1 MTRSPSRT
9 NSRTNSRMPRHPS
22 RPGFTIT
29 ELLIVIGIIIL
40 LIGILLPALGKVNER
55 AKVAE
60 TNATMEEF
68 AKACEAF
75 RQEFGFY
82 PGIVPEE
89 ILAADPQ
96 ISGTEN
102 AILHLMGG
110 AIDQNDPEFDQG
122 PYVTW
127 PQITFGSGPNTF
139 RIRYNVSEIGKGPRI
154 AGQSY
159 APFFSPKSTELAPTT
174 GQVLADGTADDKAIP
189 DLLDA
194 WGQPIM
200 YLRAARGVGDL
211 VGEYASGARNQF
223 VIEPIYPYLLSDFLG
238 ELGQAQADSILR
250 LNSGSNRAKT
260 LAQLI
265 RHPGFGNENQPNSGG
280 AIGTAKGKIVLM
292 SSGADGIYFSQ
303 YDGPGT
309 EAAPQTN
316 IRTGSYAKP
325 GVVGD
330 YDDVAVFT
338 GG

>member
-1 MTRSPSRT
+1 MSRPTLRTPAHSPIRSPR
-9 NSRTNSRMPRHPS
+9 RRRA
-22 RPGFTIT
+22 GFTIT

-102 AILHLMGG
+102 AIFHLMGG
-110 AIDQNDPEFDQG
+110 AIDQNDPEFNQA
-122 PYVTW
+122 PYATW
-127 PQITFGSGPNTF
+127 PQLTFGSGANTF
-139 RIRYNVSEIGKGPRI
+139 RIRVNPSEIGKGPRI

-159 APFFSPKSTELAPTT
+159 APFFSPKATELAPVA
-174 GQVLADGTADDKAIP
+174 GQVGPDGAADGNAIP
-189 DLLDA
+189 DLIDA
-194 WGQPIM
+194 WGQPIVYM
-200 YLRAARGVGDL
+200 RAARSVGDL
-211 VGEYASGARNQF
+211 VGEYASGVRNQF
-223 VIEPIYPYLLSDFLG
+223 VIEPIYPYLQSDLLG
-238 ELGQAQADSILR
+238 ELGRNQADSVLR

-265 RHPGFGNENQPNSGG
+265 RHPGFGNESQPNSGG

-292 SSGADGIYFSQ
+292 SAGADGVYFSQ

-309 EAAPQTN
+309 QSAPQTN

-325 GVVGD
+325 GVVDD
-330 YDDVAVFT
+330 YDDVVVFT

>member
-1 MTRSPSRT
+1 
-9 NSRTNSRMPRHPS
+9 
-22 RPGFTIT
+22 
-29 ELLIVIGIIIL
+29 
-40 LIGILLPALGKVNER
+40 
-55 AKVAE
+55 
-60 TNATMEEF
+60 
-68 AKACEAF
+68 
-75 RQEFGFY
+75 
-82 PGIVPEE
+82 VPEE

-110 AIDQNDPEFDQG
+110 AIDQNDPEFNVA
-122 PYVTW
+122 PYATW
-127 PQITFGSGPNTF
+127 PQITFGSGGNEF
-139 RIRYNVSEIGKGPRI
+139 RIRVNPAEIGKGPRI

-159 APFFSPKSTELAPTT
+159 APFFSPKATELAPVEGQIGPT
-174 GQVLADGTADDKAIP
+174 GEPDGNAIP
-189 DLLDA
+189 DLLDS

-211 VGEYASGARNQF
+211 VGEYAGGVRNQF
-223 VIEPIYPYLLSDFLG
+223 VIEPIYPYLLSDSLG
-238 ELGQAQADSILR
+238 ELGQGQSDSILR

-260 LAQLI
+260 LAQLV
-265 RHPGFGNENQPNSGG
+265 RHPGFGNQNQPVSGG
-280 AIGTAKGKIVLM
+280 AIGTAKGKVVLI

-309 EAAPQTN
+309 QAAPQTN

-330 YDDVAVFT
+330 YDDVVVFT